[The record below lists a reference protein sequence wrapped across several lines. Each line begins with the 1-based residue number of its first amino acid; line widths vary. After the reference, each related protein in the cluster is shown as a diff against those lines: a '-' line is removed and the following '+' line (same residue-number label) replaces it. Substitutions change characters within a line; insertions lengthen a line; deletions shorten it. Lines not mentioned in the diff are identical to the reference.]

1 MRKLRNSENNGH
13 DLLNN
18 LKSEENLFSVPE
30 NYFSNLTN
38 DILQRKNIIDSTQ
51 KALSIPENYHKELTD
66 DILMRVREEELK
78 QKVSKDGF
86 SVPAQYFKQ
95 LESAILEK
103 TSTKDTQIIS
113 LPKPRR
119 LSWLKYMSA
128 ASIALVVSLFVFFQ
142 LTERKVEPTNAQVD
156 NIIDE
161 IPADEI
167 ISYLAF
173 YSETGDYIKL
183 SEELERLEEQSDD
196 FEDSFSSEEIESYL
210 ENSI

>member
-1 MRKLRNSENNGH
+1 MRKLRNSENNGQ
-13 DLLNN
+13 DLLSN
-18 LKSEENLFSVPE
+18 LKSGENLFSVPE
-30 NYFSNLTN
+30 NYFTSLTR

-103 TSTKDTQIIS
+103 TSTKDTPIIS

-119 LSWLKYMSA
+119 LSWLKYASA
-128 ASIALVVSLFVFFQ
+128 ASIALAISVFIFFQ
-142 LTERKVEPTNAQVD
+142 LTEREVEPTTAQVG